1 MGFIVSS
8 NKPITVTE
16 TRRTWRVDIETPT
29 DELPTNNIYRETV
42 YEHSDGRV
50 ISERDSQT
58 IQVGINDFGA
68 LADFAEIPP
77 QYAAALPNK
86 EALRK
91 MFKLVPLLIS
101 LACDAADRRERAK

>member
-1 MGFIVSS
+1 MTFIVRLDA
-8 NKPITVTE
+8 PITVTE
-16 TRRTWRVDIETPT
+16 TRRTLRVDIDTPLG
-29 DELPTNNIYRETV
+29 EMPQNNIYRETI
-42 YEHSDGRV
+42 YTHSDGRV
-50 ISERDSQT
+50 ISERDSRP
-58 IQVGINDFGA
+58 INVGINDFGA

-91 MFKLVPLLIS
+91 MFILVPLLIA